1 MNIITLE
8 NIHKSYSEK
17 TLLNNI
23 SLGINDGDKIGL
35 IGINGTGK
43 STFLKVVAGKD
54 EFFDGNITKGKNVR
68 IEYLSQNPQ
77 FKSGATVLEQIFRGD
92 TREMKLLMEYED
104 LLEKINSC
112 NSEDFDELNNKL
124 IKLQGEI
131 DSLNLWDLES
141 EAKSILNKLGISNYN
156 EKIDN
161 LSGGQKKRV
170 ALASALITPCELL
183 ILDEPTNHL
192 DAKSIEWL
200 EEFLNARKGALLII
214 THDRYFLDRVA
225 NRIIELDRGNLY
237 SYPGNYTAFLEK
249 KVERLET
256 EQVQEEKREAL
267 IRNELK
273 WVRRG
278 AKARTTKQKARLQ
291 RFDDLVNTKSI
302 ERQEDVHMSFVGTR
316 LGKKVVELYDVCKS
330 FDKKELIK
338 DFNYIF
344 LRDDRIG
351 IIGENGAGKT
361 TLVNLIRGVLPL
373 DSGTIEIGDTVKIG
387 CFAQDNS
394 NIDHSLRVI
403 DYVKEGGEYI
413 PTEDGTKITA
423 SSMCERFLFDSIM
436 QYTPI
441 EKLSGGERRRL
452 HLLRVLMESPN
463 FLILDEPT
471 NDLDIETL
479 KILEAFLDDFIG
491 VVIVV
496 SHDRYFLDRICNK
509 IFSYEANGKIK
520 EYNGNYSD
528 FLIAKE
534 IEKFEESN
542 QNSISD
548 KSSNGSKKQGKERI
562 KSKDDRPKFTF
573 KEQKEFETID
583 NDIANLEQNMEDVE
597 KQLEKNA
604 TNYGKLNE
612 LIKEKEQIQQELEH
626 KYERWE
632 YLNEIAAAIEEYNL
646 NKNK

>member
-8 NIHKSYSEK
+8 NIYKSYSEK
-17 TLLNNI
+17 ILLNNI

-35 IGINGTGK
+35 IGINGAGK
-43 STFLKVVAGKD
+43 STFLKVVGGRD
-54 EFFDGNITKGKNVR
+54 EFFDGSITKGKNVR
-68 IEYLSQNPQ
+68 IEYLSQNPD

-92 TREMKLLMEYED
+92 TKEMKLLMEYED
-104 LLEKINSC
+104 ILVKINTC
-112 NSEDFDELNNKL
+112 NGEEFNKLNDKL
-124 IKLQGEI
+124 IKLQGQI
-131 DSLNLWDLES
+131 DSFNLWDLES

-156 EKIDN
+156 EIMDN

-192 DAKSIEWL
+192 DAESIEWL
-200 EEFLNARKGALLII
+200 EEFLNTRKGALLMI
-214 THDRYFLDRVA
+214 THDRYFLDRVT

-237 SYPGNYTAFLEK
+237 TYPGNYTAFLEK

-256 EQVQEEKREAL
+256 EQVKEEKRDAL

-291 RFDDLVNTKSI
+291 RFDELVNTKSI
-302 ERQEDVHMSFVGTR
+302 EIKDNVDISFVGSR
-316 LGKKVVELYDVCKS
+316 LGKKIVELYDVNKS
-330 FDKKELIK
+330 FGKKQIIK
-338 DFNYIF
+338 DFNYLF

-351 IIGENGAGKT
+351 IVGENGAGKT
-361 TLVNLIRGVLPL
+361 TLVNLIRGLISL
-373 DSGTIEIGDTVKIG
+373 DSGRIEIGDTVKVG
-387 CFAQDNS
+387 CFAQDNAH
-394 NIDHSLRVI
+394 IDHNLRVI

-423 SSMCERFLFDSIM
+423 SSMCERFLFDSTM

-441 EKLSGGERRRL
+441 EKLSGGEKRRL

-479 KILEAFLDDFIG
+479 KILESFLDEFMGI
-491 VVIVV
+491 VIVV

-509 IFSYEANGKIK
+509 IFSYEGDGLIK

-534 IEKFEESN
+534 IEKN
-542 QNSISD
+542 N
-548 KSSNGSKKQGKERI
+548 KSLENEKYTNKVKKERV
-562 KSKDDRPKFTF
+562 KNKEDKPKFTF

-583 NDIANLEQNMEDVE
+583 GDISTLESKIEHLDKE
-597 KQLEKNA
+597 LEKNA

-612 LIKEKEQIQQELEH
+612 LMKEKESLEQELEK

-632 YLNEIAAAIEEYNL
+632 YLNEIAASIEEYNS
-646 NKNK
+646 KKKQ

>member
-8 NIHKSYSEK
+8 NIYKSYSEK
-17 TLLNNI
+17 ILLNNI

-35 IGINGTGK
+35 IGINGAGK
-43 STFLKVVAGKD
+43 STFLKVVGGRD
-54 EFFDGNITKGKNVR
+54 EFFDGSITKGKNVR
-68 IEYLSQNPQ
+68 IEYLSQNPD

-92 TREMKLLMEYED
+92 TKEMKLLMEYED
-104 LLEKINSC
+104 ILVKINTC
-112 NSEDFDELNNKL
+112 NGEEFNKLNDKL
-124 IKLQGEI
+124 IKLQGQI
-131 DSLNLWDLES
+131 DSFNLWDLES

-156 EKIDN
+156 EIMDN

-192 DAKSIEWL
+192 DAESIEWL
-200 EEFLNARKGALLII
+200 EEFLNTRKGALLMI
-214 THDRYFLDRVA
+214 THDRYFLDRVT

-237 SYPGNYTAFLEK
+237 TYPGNYTAFLEK

-256 EQVQEEKREAL
+256 EQVKEEKRDAL

-291 RFDDLVNTKSI
+291 RFDELVNTKSI
-302 ERQEDVHMSFVGTR
+302 EIKDNVDISFVGSR
-316 LGKKVVELYDVCKS
+316 LGKKIVELYDVNKS
-330 FDKKELIK
+330 FDKKQIIK
-338 DFNYIF
+338 DFNYLF

-351 IIGENGAGKT
+351 IVGENGAGKT
-361 TLVNLIRGVLPL
+361 TLVNLIRGLIPL
-373 DSGTIEIGDTVKIG
+373 DSGRIEIGDTVKIG
-387 CFAQDNS
+387 CFAQDNAH
-394 NIDHSLRVI
+394 IDHNLRVI

-423 SSMCERFLFDSIM
+423 SSMCERFLFDSTM

-441 EKLSGGERRRL
+441 EKLSGGEKRRL

-479 KILEAFLDDFIG
+479 KILESFLDEFMGI
-491 VVIVV
+491 VIVV

-509 IFSYEANGKIK
+509 IFSYEGDGLIK

-534 IEKFEESN
+534 IEKN
-542 QNSISD
+542 N
-548 KSSNGSKKQGKERI
+548 KSLENEKSTNKVKKERV
-562 KSKDDRPKFTF
+562 KNKEDKPKFTF
-573 KEQKEFETID
+573 KEQKEFENID
-583 NDIANLEQNMEDVE
+583 GDISTLESKIEHLD
-597 KQLEKNA
+597 KDLEKNA

-612 LIKEKEQIQQELEH
+612 LMKEKEFLEQELEQ

-632 YLNEIAAAIEEYNL
+632 YLNEIAASIEEYNS
-646 NKNK
+646 KKKQ